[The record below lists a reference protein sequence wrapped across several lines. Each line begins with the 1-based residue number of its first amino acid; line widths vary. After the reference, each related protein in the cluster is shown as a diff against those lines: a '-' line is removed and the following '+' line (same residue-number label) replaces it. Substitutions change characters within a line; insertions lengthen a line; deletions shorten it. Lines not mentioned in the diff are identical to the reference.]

1 MERTLYESKGM
12 LREWCHLF
20 PYFFLG
26 GGGWEDEGSL
36 FGGFFVVFI
45 LFFYLV
51 VRSAPVRNKTVK
63 CQAVNVCNFDSV
75 YIFSKSSKLEIYDP
89 LNS

>member
-1 MERTLYESKGM
+1 MNQKACSENGVI
-12 LREWCHLF
+12 
-20 PYFFLG
+20 FFLIFLGGG

-75 YIFSKSSKLEIYDP
+75 YIFSKSS
-89 LNS
+89 